1 MAHIDYYFTPL
12 SPFAYLAGDGLER
25 IAAKHGAT
33 IAYKPIDF
41 GRAIAAAGGLPV
53 AQRPPARQE
62 YRLQELPRIAK
73 RAGLS
78 LTLHPAHWPTD
89 GTPACAAILAAE
101 AIAGASGGDVG
112 ALARRIL
119 AACWAEEQDIAAPAV
134 IDAALRASGFDPVAL
149 DREAG
154 AARIG
159 PLTDE
164 AIERGVFGAPFYI
177 VAESGQKF
185 WGQDRLDY
193 LDAHLAGEF

>member
-25 IAAKHGAT
+25 IAAKRGAT

-41 GRAIAAAGGLPV
+41 GRAMVAAGGLPV
-53 AQRPPARQE
+53 PKRHASRQE

-73 RAGLS
+73 RVGLP

-89 GTPACAAILAAE
+89 GLPACAAILAAE
-101 AIAGASGGDVG
+101 ATGDAGGDVG
-112 ALARRIL
+112 ALARRLL
-119 AACWAEEQDIAAPAV
+119 AACWDGEKDIAEPAV
-134 IDAALRASGFDPVAL
+134 IDAALRASGFDPAAL

-154 AARIG
+154 AARIA

-177 VAESGQKF
+177 VATTGQKF

-193 LDAHLAGEF
+193 LDAHLAGDF